1 MIIIEFFFLTINAP
15 GQHDPELN
23 RPGESSPGSLTGG
36 VSGSAAY
43 VPNRK
48 QDPYAPHWT
57 SDARRR
63 AAGWSPIPGL
73 RSGMSS
79 ASIVVLSGFGLGAS
93 DFPTETH
100 MSSRPWIASACSQ
113 SISVRCDR
121 LRPRGLP
128 GLRDTPHQGHRQE
141 QIDLAILNSKGWQRS
156 LLQPSR
162 KMNFIICSVVLEKYV
177 VRRNWKQESMQRTRK
192 RGKAPYGLQ
201 RVKKTRLT
209 MNQLGYP
216 AFCQLSLAD
225 RLTTWRLRSS
235 LLGVG
240 VALGSR
246 SSSSRPG
253 RWPAWSPSAPAIRAF
268 SCSAAPPP
276 PSSVSGSPRSASHGT
291 S

>member
-162 KMNFIICSVVLEKYV
+162 KVLLLVKILEIS
-177 VRRNWKQESMQRTRK
+177 EC
-192 RGKAPYGLQ
+192 GLQ
-201 RVKKTRLT
+201 R
-209 MNQLGYP
+209 
-216 AFCQLSLAD
+216 
-225 RLTTWRLRSS
+225 
-235 LLGVG
+235 GV
-240 VALGSR
+240 R
-246 SSSSRPG
+246 
-253 RWPAWSPSAPAIRAF
+253 
-268 SCSAAPPP
+268 
-276 PSSVSGSPRSASHGT
+276 
-291 S
+291 

>member
-201 RVKKTRLT
+201 RVT
-209 MNQLGYP
+209 
-216 AFCQLSLAD
+216 
-225 RLTTWRLRSS
+225 
-235 LLGVG
+235 
-240 VALGSR
+240 
-246 SSSSRPG
+246 
-253 RWPAWSPSAPAIRAF
+253 
-268 SCSAAPPP
+268 
-276 PSSVSGSPRSASHGT
+276 
-291 S
+291 